1 MDFLEWLA
9 TGTIDIGSG
18 LSVPEVLGNVF
29 GLTSAILGMRRVVA
43 AWPIGLIGNVLLFFV
58 FTTGTIA
65 DVAEQPLWGQAGRQ
79 IFFAAVSLYGWVRW
93 TRERRNGGSADGAA
107 ITPRW
112 ATWHERLL
120 LLAVG
125 AVAWLIAWWAM
136 VELDSWGPKTEA
148 WIIAGSMLA
157 TWGMARGWVEFW
169 LVWIAVDT
177 VGVISLVK
185 SPYPAYATI
194 GMYLFYAFF
203 VVMGFFVWW
212 RAAHTDTHTA
222 AIPETVPGHVPTTS
236 TDSVIIDSEGPRA

>member
-1 MDFLEWLA
+1 MNFLEWLA
-9 TGTIDIGSG
+9 TGQIDMGSSF

-29 GLTSAILGMRRVVA
+29 GLTSAILGMRRWVL
-43 AWPIGLIGNVLLFFV
+43 AWPIGLVGNVLLFFV
-58 FTTGTIA
+58 FTTGSIA
-65 DVAEQPLWGQAGRQ
+65 EVGDDPLWGQAGRQ

-93 TRERRNGGSADGAA
+93 TQQRRSGGSLDGGA

-112 ATWHERLL
+112 ATWNERLL

-125 AVAWLIAWWAM
+125 AATYALTYFALLQIG
-136 VELDSWGPKTEA
+136 SWSPPTEA
-148 WIIAGSMLA
+148 WIVAGSMLA

-169 LVWIAVDT
+169 LVWMLVDL
-177 VGVISLVK
+177 VGVISLIR

-212 RAAHTDTHTA
+212 RAARRATPQASLIAD
-222 AIPETVPGHVPTTS
+222 PS
-236 TDSVIIDSEGPRA
+236 MEGVGA

>member
-1 MDFLEWLA
+1 MNLLEWLVNGQIA
-9 TGTIDIGSG
+9 VGSSF

-29 GLTSAILGMRRVVA
+29 GLTSAILGMKRVVA

-58 FTTGTIA
+58 FTTGSIA
-65 DVAEQPLWGQAGRQ
+65 DVVEQPLWGQAGRQ

-93 TRERRNGGSADGAA
+93 TQQKRSGASTDGGA
-107 ITPRW
+107 ISPRW
-112 ATWHERLL
+112 ATWRERGV

-136 VELDSWGPKTEA
+136 HELGSWGERTEA

-169 LVWIAVDT
+169 LIWIAVDT
-177 VGVISLVK
+177 VGVISLIR

-203 VVMGFFVWW
+203 VVLGFFVWW
-212 RAAHTDTHTA
+212 RAAREQTATDSL
-222 AIPETVPGHVPTTS
+222 PQTVPGSVPS
-236 TDSVIIDSEGPRA
+236 GSSPSGDLR